1 MAAIAKPN
9 SLFMGLPLWRH
20 ANTGQNDG
28 VKALLLIFAIYAVPA
43 VIFFGMTIAAV
54 SVANRE
60 LILPIERG
68 AWLLPGIVY
77 ALAPVLIYRLE
88 MSAPPKGLL
97 NLIDPV
103 LVALLCW
110 FAFVGRITLAIKRP
124 HINRRVAYATIAL
137 NLAIPLAVLFFM
149 PPLPQ

>member
-1 MAAIAKPN
+1 M
-9 SLFMGLPLWRH
+9 
-20 ANTGQNDG
+20 
-28 VKALLLIFAIYAVPA
+28 FAIYAVPA

-54 SVANRE
+54 RVSNRG
-60 LILPIERG
+60 LLLPIERG

-77 ALAPVLIYRLE
+77 ALTPVLIYRLE

-97 NLIDPV
+97 NLVDPV

-110 FAFVGRITLAIKRP
+110 FVFVGRITLAIKHP
-124 HINRRVAYATIAL
+124 HINRQAAYGAIAL
-137 NLAIPLAVLFFM
+137 NMAIALGVLLFV